1 MFQGLKKFECDFL
14 FENITFQVTV
24 DPSQKNLSFK
34 ATCFAGSVLLSLLCV
49 YYFCTIFDATK
60 KLAAVSPFSLTAYLV
75 FTIRNTWAACNL
87 DNFEGSH

>member
-34 ATCFAGSVLLSLLCV
+34 ATCFAGSVLLSLLV
-49 YYFCTIFDATK
+49 FTIFVQFLTPPK
-60 KLAAVSPFSLTAYLV
+60 KLAAVSPFNKSRSIDLFRILPKWSLDV
-75 FTIRNTWAACNL
+75 PACC
-87 DNFEGSH
+87 